1 MNSVST
7 TQEWYN
13 VQHINDRGVIQRTTY
28 QQHRSGIK
36 TVQHINNTGCADKER
51 SIRNSLRQLSLSK
64 HLVALLACVGNTL
77 FMAYMLLFIN
87 NQMLLFMN
95 NQMCFKGRGNNCSV
109 NSLLKCFV
117 AAVAYL
123 RACANCAMMVM
134 FINDLHYDQQYVH
147 HYDHHKHQQLTLSQR
162 LMVAAA
168 ARCLRTSLLHKN
180 SFFGSWGPLETIFMY
195 LPRVPNYM
203 TVGEKFWDAAKWF
216 PLFKW
221 SKKCSVFEVC
231 SVNMFLLLLHKIS
244 KSSKLCPNS
253 ILQESLQSLAPSI
266 CFVQNIFSGKWQD

>member
-1 MNSVST
+1 
-7 TQEWYN
+7 
-13 VQHINDRGVIQRTTY
+13 
-28 QQHRSGIK
+28 
-36 TVQHINNTGCADKER
+36 
-51 SIRNSLRQLSLSK
+51 
-64 HLVALLACVGNTL
+64 
-77 FMAYMLLFIN
+77 
-87 NQMLLFMN
+87 MN
-95 NQMCFKGRGNNCSV
+95 NQMCFKGRGNKCSV
-109 NSLLKCFV
+109 NSLSKCFV
-117 AAVAYL
+117 AAAAYL
-123 RACANCAMMVM
+123 RVCAMMVM

-147 HYDHHKHQQLTLSQR
+147 HSLWSPAGALTTLSKR